1 MTTGTEEPEAATVG
15 DRWRSRLRSG
25 LRVFFRLERRF
36 KGHGR
41 RLERRV
47 DRIVIAGVL
56 VASVRRFTKIDGRS
70 RVAAIALD
78 VFVALVPLTI
88 LMTAFL
94 HEGGGHTYGSLLVK
108 AFTLQGRTAT
118 VVNHAFGLDADSRR
132 AASAV
137 AIGSFVV
144 AGFDLTNALQVTYD
158 RAWQVASRTGIG
170 SGLRGLLWLALAA
183 GYQLVLTIVGAIAG
197 DSPWSEA
204 LAVVLALFPIGV
216 LFWLLTPALLL
227 NRKLGWRDLLP
238 GAVVCTIGQIGLQ
251 ETASLFVPSTIS
263 QYYNL
268 FGQFGVAIALLF
280 WVWLSALLWVSAAV
294 VNAVMWERR
303 SGVSAAEEPQAS
315 LLHALVVPVT
325 PRPSR
330 PDR

>member
-1 MTTGTEEPEAATVG
+1 MTTDTEEPTATTVG
-15 DRWRSRLRSG
+15 DRWRRAIRSSA
-25 LRVFFRLERRF
+25 RTFFRIRHRA

-47 DRIVIAGVL
+47 DRIAVAGVL

-94 HEGGGHTYGSLLVK
+94 APTDGHAYGSLLVK
-108 AFTLQGRTAT
+108 AFTLHGRTAN

-132 AASAV
+132 AASVV

-144 AGFDLTNALQVTYD
+144 AGFDLTNALQITYD

-170 SGLRGLLWLALAA
+170 SGLRGLLWLTLAA
-183 GYQLVLTIVGAIAG
+183 GYQLVLTVVGAIAG

-204 LAVVLALFPIGV
+204 FAVVLALFPIGV
-216 LFWLLTPALLL
+216 FFWLLTPALLL

-251 ETASLFVPSTIS
+251 ETGSIFLPSTIS

-280 WVWLSALLWVSAAV
+280 WVWLSAMLWVAAAV
-294 VNAVMWERR
+294 LNAVMWERR
-303 SGVSAAEEPQAS
+303 SGVSASEEPAAS
-315 LLHALVVPVT
+315 ILHALSE
-325 PRPSR
+325 R
-330 PDR
+330 

>member
-1 MTTGTEEPEAATVG
+1 MATGTDGPEVTGVSGVG
-15 DRWRSRLRSG
+15 DRWRSRLRGG
-25 LRVFFRLERRF
+25 LRVFFRAEQRM
-36 KGHGR
+36 KHHGR

-47 DRIVIAGVL
+47 DRIAVAGVL
-56 VASVRRFTKIDGRS
+56 VAAVRRFSKIDGRS

-94 HEGGGHTYGSLLVK
+94 APTDGHAYGNLLVR
-108 AFTLQGRTAT
+108 AFTLHGRTAD
-118 VVNHAFGLDADSRR
+118 VVNHAFGLDSESRR

-137 AIGSFVV
+137 AVATFVV

-158 RAWQVASRTGIG
+158 RAWQVASRTGLR

-183 GYQLVLTIVGAIAG
+183 GYQLVLTVVGAIAG
-197 DSPWSEA
+197 ESPWSEA
-204 LAVVLALFPIGV
+204 LEVVLALFPIGV
-216 LFWLLTPALLL
+216 MFWLLTPALLL

-238 GAVVCTIGQIGLQ
+238 GAVVCTVGQIGLQ
-251 ETASLFVPSTIS
+251 ETASLFLPSTIS

-294 VNAVMWERR
+294 LNAVMWERR
-303 SGVSAAEEPQAS
+303 SGVTAADEPAAS
-315 LLHALVVPVT
+315 MLHAL
-325 PRPSR
+325 SEH
-330 PDR
+330 

>member
-1 MTTGTEEPEAATVG
+1 MTADTKEPDPRAFA
-15 DRWRSRLRSG
+15 DRWRSRVRGG
-25 LRVFFRLERRF
+25 LRLFLRVQLRV
-36 KGHGR
+36 KGHGH

-47 DRIVIAGVL
+47 DRIAVAGVL
-56 VASVRRFTKIDGRS
+56 LAAVRRFSKIDGRS

-94 HEGGGHTYGSLLVK
+94 RPANGHAYGDLLVK
-108 AFTLQGRTAT
+108 AFTLHGRTAD
-118 VVNHAFGLDADSRR
+118 VVNRAFGLGSDSRR

-137 AIGSFVV
+137 AVGSFVV
-144 AGFDLTNALQVTYD
+144 AGFDLTNALQTTYD
-158 RAWQVASRTGIG
+158 RAWQVSSRTGIG

-183 GYQLVLTIVGAIAG
+183 GYQLVLTVVGAIAG
-197 DSPWSEA
+197 ESPWREA
-204 LAVVLALFPIGV
+204 LEVVIALFPAGV
-216 LFWLLTPALLL
+216 MFWIITPALLL

-251 ETASLFVPSTIS
+251 ETASFFVPSTIS

-294 VNAVMWERR
+294 LNAVMWERR
-303 SGVSAAEEPQAS
+303 SGVSVAEEPAAS
-315 LLHALVVPVT
+315 LLGAL
-325 PRPSR
+325 S
-330 PDR
+330 DR